1 MNKNLKEKE
10 NADGTSTITLP
21 KQENQTQ
28 SVNSIDENRIDWS
41 KLEQQWGVKRETI
54 EKTGNMEKLL
64 NWQKTDLLPVTAKFD
79 NTALRTDARLS
90 LREMPD
96 GQMTFAIH
104 AIRKEPELERPYF
117 GVKFTEEDKKNVL
130 TTGNLG
136 RVVEAEFKPGEKTAV
151 FISIDQQTN
160 ELVATRAHKIKIPE
174 AIKGVQL
181 DNKQIQ
187 ELSEGKPVFVEGM
200 TSKNGKEFSAHI
212 QVNAEKRGIE
222 FLFNEKKPEQS
233 QNQGQ
238 SQNGEVKIPKTLLG
252 VELSDKQKDDLKS
265 GQTVYVSGMK
275 DTKGEQ
281 FNAYVKINT
290 EKGKLDFFK
299 WNPEKAQK
307 QGSTVIPDNASK
319 TQVAVNSEGKT
330 NESTKNVKE
339 PLKKGQTQPT
349 EKQSGKS
356 KRQKRQV

>member
-1 MNKNLKEKE
+1 MNENLKDQDVLPVKETKEK
-10 NADGTSTITLP
+10 
-21 KQENQTQ
+21 QR
-28 SVNSIDENRIDWS
+28 VNSIDDNRIDWA

-79 NTALRTDARLS
+79 DTTLRTDARLS

-117 GVKFTEEDKKNVL
+117 GVKFTEEDKKNIL

-136 RVVEAEFKPGEKTAV
+136 RVVEPEFKQGEKTPV
-151 FISIDQQTN
+151 FISIDKQTN
-160 ELVATRAHKIKIPE
+160 ELVAFRANKINIPE
-174 AIKGVQL
+174 TIKGVQL
-181 DNKQIQ
+181 NNKQIQ
-187 ELSEGKPVFVEGM
+187 DLADGKPVFVENM
-200 TSKNGKEFSAHI
+200 ISKNGKEFSAHI
-212 QVNAEKRGIE
+212 QVNADKRGIE

-233 QNQGQ
+233 QNTGQGQ
-238 SQNGEVKIPKTLLG
+238 SQNGEVKISKTLLG
-252 VELSDKQKDDLKS
+252 VELSDKQKDELKA

-275 DTKGEQ
+275 DAKGEQ
-281 FNAYVKINT
+281 FNAYVKVNN
-290 EKGKLDFFK
+290 EKGKLDFNK

-307 QGSTVIPDNASK
+307 QGSAVIPDNASK

-330 NESTKNVKE
+330 NESTKKVKE
-339 PLKKGQTQPT
+339 PLKKGQTQPS
-349 EKQSGKS
+349 EKQAEKPKTS
-356 KRQKRQV
+356 KKQKRTVS